1 MAFPPLMLLRQ
12 RLGIAMLFIFLPINV
27 PLWKMIFELSGNSL
41 PWGDLQLFFGFLV
54 LFILGGMLTFTPE
67 LKSPFE
73 KAN

>member
-1 MAFPPLMLLRQ
+1 
-12 RLGIAMLFIFLPINV
+12 MLFIFLPINV
-27 PLWKMIFELSGNSL
+27 PLWKMVFELLGNSL

-54 LFILGGMLTFTPE
+54 FFVLGAMLTFTPE

>member
-1 MAFPPLMLLRQ
+1 
-12 RLGIAMLFIFLPINV
+12 MLFIFLPINV
-27 PLWKMIFELSGNSL
+27 PLWKMVCEVIGYNL

-67 LKSPFE
+67 LRSPFE

>member
-1 MAFPPLMLLRQ
+1 M
-12 RLGIAMLFIFLPINV
+12 
-27 PLWKMIFELSGNSL
+27 FELSGNSL
-41 PWGDLQLFFGFLV
+41 PWGDSQLFFGFLV

>member
-1 MAFPPLMLLRQ
+1 
-12 RLGIAMLFIFLPINV
+12 
-27 PLWKMIFELSGNSL
+27 MIFELSGNSL